1 MTTVANDDTSSKVI
15 TRNKK
20 ARHSYF
26 VDDTYEAGIILL
38 GSEVKS
44 LRDGKIA
51 LTDAYAKF
59 VNGELW
65 LMKVHISPYKQA
77 NRQNHEPERDRK
89 LLMHKRELRRL
100 QGKVQEAG
108 YTLIPLSLYFKEGKV
123 KVEIGL
129 CRGKKLHDKRETVR
143 KQDAAREMDRAR
155 RERNR

>member
-1 MTTVANDDTSSKVI
+1 MTRLANDDPNSKVI

-26 VDDTYEAGIILL
+26 VDDTYEAGIILM

-44 LRDGKIA
+44 LREGKIA
-51 LTDAYAKF
+51 LTDAYARF
-59 VNGELW
+59 VAGELW
-65 LMKVHISPYKQA
+65 LMKAHISPYKQA
-77 NRQNHEPERDRK
+77 SRDNHEPERDRK

-100 QGKVQEAG
+100 QSKVQEAG

-129 CRGKKLHDKRETVR
+129 CRGKKLHDKRESMR
-143 KQDAAREMDRAR
+143 KQDDAREMDRAR

>member
-1 MTTVANDDTSSKVI
+1 MAKKDDDKGQII
-15 TRNKK
+15 TRNKR
-20 ARHSYF
+20 AIRNYF
-26 VDDTYEAGIILL
+26 VDDSYEAGIILL

-51 LTDAYAKF
+51 LTDAYARF
-59 VNGELW
+59 IGGELW
-65 LMKVHISPYKQA
+65 LLKAHISPYKQA
-77 NRQNHEPERDRK
+77 NRENHEPERERK

-100 QGKVQEAG
+100 QSKVQEAG
-108 YTLIPLSLYFKEGKV
+108 STLIPLSLYFKEGRV

-129 CRGKKLHDKRETVR
+129 CRGKKQHDKRETMR